1 MEKETI
7 KIASITSRWA
17 ADEDEDLF
25 EVLTESG
32 TIPEEASEENVLQ

>member
-1 MEKETI
+1 MEQEKI

-32 TIPEEASEENVLQ
+32 KSSEEEPEENVLQ